1 MMFDAHGLIIDKEK
15 QRFKTYI
22 SFLGFKFGEWL
33 PLRKFTF
40 VATTKRKGA
49 QKMNSART
57 MGNSSTV
64 TFPLYCV
71 YLCVDKNRKILVLKS
86 KKKQEAMNL
95 SKGVS
100 EYLNIDWINYIK
112 ED

>member
-1 MMFDAHGLIIDKEK
+1 MFEAKGLIIDKEK

-22 SFLGFKFGEWL
+22 SFLGFKFGDWQ

-40 VATTKRKGA
+40 VASSSRRGA
-49 QKMNSART
+49 ATFRSIRT
-57 MGNSSTV
+57 IGNSSTV
-64 TFPLYCV
+64 SFPLFCI
-71 YLCVDKNRKILVLKS
+71 YLCLDKKRKVLIFKS
-86 KKKQEAMNL
+86 QSKSDVIKV

-100 EYLNIDWINYIK
+100 EYLNIDWINYVK